1 MTPARFSS
9 DELNAAI
16 NTAARGMTSSTPS
29 PELRARVLSQ
39 LDAAQPRWGWRLPIA
54 GGAIASVAIL
64 VALQLVAPKPEAP
77 AMVAVASP
85 MTTGPVP
92 PKPTPEALAKA
103 DPTAAPIAS
112 SPLLSTVS
120 VRRAATRTTVF
131 SPSAAELEWRARA
144 VQALEQPAALVV
156 EPLEQQRLSI
166 DPIDIT
172 PLTVAPLA
180 ASGAGGAGNK

>member
-1 MTPARFSS
+1 MTPARFSL

-16 NTAARGMTSSTPS
+16 NTAARGMTSATPS
-29 PELRARVLSQ
+29 PELQARVMAKI
-39 LDAAQPRWGWRLPIA
+39 DAAQPRWGWRLAVA
-54 GGAIASVAIL
+54 GGAIAGVAIL
-64 VALQLVAPKPEAP
+64 VATLRVSPKPDAP

-85 MTTGPVP
+85 MTTGPVS

-120 VRRAATRTTVF
+120 VQRAATRTTVF

-144 VQALEQPAALVV
+144 VQALEQPAALIV
-156 EPLEQQRLSI
+156 EPLDQPRLSI

-172 PLTVAPLA
+172 PITIAPLNT
-180 ASGAGGAGNK
+180 GGAGASYK

>member
-16 NTAARGMTSSTPS
+16 NTAARQMTSAAPS
-29 PELRARVLSQ
+29 PELRARIMSRI
-39 LDAAQPRWGWRLPIA
+39 DAAQPRWGWRLAIA
-54 GGAIASVAIL
+54 GGAIGAVIL
-64 VALQLVAPKPEAP
+64 AATLRVSPKSEAP

-85 MTTGPVP
+85 MTTGPAS

-103 DPTAAPIAS
+103 DPTGSPVAS

-120 VRRAATRTTVF
+120 MQRAATRTAVF

-144 VQALEQPAALVV
+144 VQALELPAALIV
-156 EPLEQQRLSI
+156 EPLEQPRLSI

-172 PLTVAPLA
+172 PITIAPLNT
-180 ASGAGGAGNK
+180 GGAGASYK